1 MKRPPGNDM
10 PLLGAGVA
18 RAHQEDFFFNMLEET
33 ADRETNEQQEDAQS
47 FQEIFEA
54 SLQSS
59 TIERGEIVKGR
70 VLAVDEENV
79 TVDIG
84 YKSEGV
90 IPLAEFAES
99 GGEPQVAVGDE
110 IEVYVESVGDENG
123 QVQLSYSRARQSAV
137 WRQVES
143 AYREGT
149 PIRGTIVDRV
159 KGGLSVDIGV
169 TAFLPGSH
177 VDIRPGKG
185 LDRYIGETC
194 DFVVIK
200 CNRARG
206 NVVVSRKLLLEKE
219 REELKSQ
226 TLKILEEGV
235 ILEGTV
241 KNVTDYGAFVDL
253 GGIDGLLHVTD
264 MAWGRV
270 AHPSKVVSPGDRVKV
285 VVLKYDAEND
295 RISLGMKQLQ
305 EDPWLTI
312 AERLFPGSR
321 VHGRVVS
328 LTDYGAFVEIEPG
341 VEGLVHVSEMSW
353 TSRVTHPS
361 KIVSVGDEVDAVV
374 LGLDPANRRISLG
387 LKQASPNPWEL
398 LPIEHPVGT
407 TVRGKVTSLT
417 DFGAFVNVAEGID
430 GLIHISDMHW
440 TKKVRHPS
448 EVLKKGDEVEAV
460 VLNID
465 VQGERLSLGLK
476 QLASDPWADMES
488 RYPPGSRVRG
498 KVTNV
503 TDFGVFVELDEGVEG
518 MIHVSQ
524 LSRERVD
531 SPADHYQPGQEVE
544 AEVLQVDSKARRIA
558 LSVRSLLDSQDQEE
572 MKRYMSQS
580 SGSSR
585 LTLGDLINRELVRGK
600 SGKSKEG
607 ESEDEGE

>member
-1 MKRPPGNDM
+1 M
-10 PLLGAGVA
+10 PLPGGFAA
-18 RAHQEDFFFNMLEET
+18 AHQEDCFFDMLEET
-33 ADRETNEQQEDAQS
+33 ADRQNNGQQQEEGKS
-47 FQEIFEA
+47 FQEIIEA
-54 SLQSS
+54 SLESS
-59 TIERGEIVKGR
+59 QIERGEIVKGR
-70 VLAVDEENV
+70 VLSIDADYVM
-79 TVDIG
+79 VDIG

-90 IPLAEFAES
+90 IPLSEFTDAS
-99 GGEPQVAVGDE
+99 GQVNVSVGDE
-110 IEVYVESVGDENG
+110 IEVYVESVGEENG
-123 QVQLSYSRARQSAV
+123 QVELSYQRARQSAL
-137 WRQVES
+137 WRKIEE
-143 AYREGT
+143 AYRSGT
-149 PIRGTIVDRV
+149 PITGKIVERV
-159 KGGLSVDIGV
+159 KGGLKVDIGV
-169 TAFLPGSH
+169 PAFLPGSH
-177 VDIRPGKG
+177 VDLRPGRG
-185 LDRYIGETC
+185 LERYIGETH
-194 DFVVIK
+194 DFVIIK
-200 CNRARG
+200 CNRSRG
-206 NVVVSRKLLLEKE
+206 NVVVSRKVLLEKE

-270 AHPSKVVSPGDRVKV
+270 PHPSKVVSPGDRVKV
-285 VVLKYDAEND
+285 VVLKYDPEND

-353 TSRVTHPS
+353 TTRVTHPS
-361 KIVSVGDEVDAVV
+361 KVVSVGDEVDAVV
-374 LGLDPANRRISLG
+374 LALDPANRRISLG
-387 LKQASPNPWEL
+387 LKQAMPNPWEL

-407 TVRGKVTSLT
+407 KVRGKVTSIT

-440 TKKVRHPS
+440 TKKIRHPS
-448 EVLKKGDEVEAV
+448 EILKKGDEVEAV

-476 QLASDPWADMES
+476 QLTPDPWTEMDK
-488 RYPPGSRVRG
+488 RYPPGTRVRG

-503 TDFGVFVELDEGVEG
+503 TDFGVFVELDEGIEG

-531 SPADHYQPGQEVE
+531 NPADHYQPGQEVE
-544 AEVLQVDSKARRIA
+544 AEVLQVDSKARRIS

-572 MKRYMSQS
+572 MKRYMSES

-585 LTLGDLINRELVRGK
+585 LTLGDLINRELGRGK
-600 SGKSKEG
+600 AGKGGSGQGG
-607 ESEDEGE
+607 E

>member
-1 MKRPPGNDM
+1 M
-10 PLLGAGVA
+10 
-18 RAHQEDFFFNMLEET
+18 
-33 ADRETNEQQEDAQS
+33 
-47 FQEIFEA
+47 
-54 SLQSS
+54 
-59 TIERGEIVKGR
+59 
-70 VLAVDEENV
+70 
-79 TVDIG
+79 
-84 YKSEGV
+84 
-90 IPLAEFAES
+90 
-99 GGEPQVAVGDE
+99 
-110 IEVYVESVGDENG
+110 
-123 QVQLSYSRARQSAV
+123 
-137 WRQVES
+137 
-143 AYREGT
+143 
-149 PIRGTIVDRV
+149 
-159 KGGLSVDIGV
+159 
-169 TAFLPGSH
+169 
-177 VDIRPGKG
+177 
-185 LDRYIGETC
+185 
-194 DFVVIK
+194 
-200 CNRARG
+200 
-206 NVVVSRKLLLEKE
+206 
-219 REELKSQ
+219 
-226 TLKILEEGV
+226 
-235 ILEGTV
+235 
-241 KNVTDYGAFVDL
+241 
-253 GGIDGLLHVTD
+253 
-264 MAWGRV
+264 
-270 AHPSKVVSPGDRVKV
+270 
-285 VVLKYDAEND
+285 
-295 RISLGMKQLQ
+295 
-305 EDPWLTI
+305 
-312 AERLFPGSR
+312 
-321 VHGRVVS
+321 
-328 LTDYGAFVEIEPG
+328 
-341 VEGLVHVSEMSW
+341 
-353 TSRVTHPS
+353 
-361 KIVSVGDEVDAVV
+361 
-374 LGLDPANRRISLG
+374 
-387 LKQASPNPWEL
+387 
-398 LPIEHPVGT
+398 PIEHPVGT

>member
-1 MKRPPGNDM
+1 M
-10 PLLGAGVA
+10 
-18 RAHQEDFFFNMLEET
+18 
-33 ADRETNEQQEDAQS
+33 
-47 FQEIFEA
+47 
-54 SLQSS
+54 
-59 TIERGEIVKGR
+59 
-70 VLAVDEENV
+70 
-79 TVDIG
+79 
-84 YKSEGV
+84 
-90 IPLAEFAES
+90 
-99 GGEPQVAVGDE
+99 
-110 IEVYVESVGDENG
+110 
-123 QVQLSYSRARQSAV
+123 
-137 WRQVES
+137 
-143 AYREGT
+143 
-149 PIRGTIVDRV
+149 
-159 KGGLSVDIGV
+159 
-169 TAFLPGSH
+169 
-177 VDIRPGKG
+177 
-185 LDRYIGETC
+185 
-194 DFVVIK
+194 
-200 CNRARG
+200 
-206 NVVVSRKLLLEKE
+206 
-219 REELKSQ
+219 
-226 TLKILEEGV
+226 

-295 RISLGMKQLQ
+295 RISLGMKQLH

-328 LTDYGAFVEIEPG
+328 LTDYGAFIEIEPG

-387 LKQASPNPWEL
+387 LKQVSPNPWEL

-430 GLIHISDMHW
+430 GLIHVSDMHW

-476 QLASDPWADMES
+476 QLASDPWADMET
-488 RYPPGSRVRG
+488 RYPAGSRVRG

-531 SPADHYQPGQEVE
+531 NPAEYYQPGQEVE

-580 SGSSR
+580 AGSSR
-585 LTLGDLINRELVRGK
+585 LTLGDLINQELVRGK
-600 SGKSKEG
+600 SGESKEG